1 MNCFFFSFFPFFLS
15 FYFYSFL
22 PFGWSSHK
30 ILRVVF
36 SSSVVYFHWLYFLF
50 FLLITCKSA
59 QRADG
64 IVKKQGRAGK
74 NIFFTYTTNTVLK
87 YNSISPGF
95 FSVPA
100 GHQVLPTKQIYRKT
114 VKSKLIGIITPCYV
128 DVKHF
133 LTNNNKK

>member
-1 MNCFFFSFFPFFLS
+1 MLYFKFPIV
-15 FYFYSFL
+15 
-22 PFGWSSHK
+22 H
-30 ILRVVF
+30 ILYRQYLFILNSIPLLMFIETNQVHHLAVAVYIRVVF

-114 VKSKLIGIITPCYV
+114 VKSKLIGIITPAM
-128 DVKHF
+128 
-133 LTNNNKK
+133 